1 MNDEQLRRVFDARI
15 LPDLSADAQ
24 SNDGPVS
31 IFLGG
36 QPGAGKTRAQM
47 LALGLHGGESILPII
62 GDDFRQ
68 YHPDFG
74 RLMRDD
80 PLRMPEV
87 TAHAAG
93 VWTGMAVEWADSHA
107 ASSIIEGTWRNPR
120 TVLDEAWHAH
130 ELGRIT
136 HAVVVAVPPV
146 LSRVA
151 ILARFYFDLES
162 TGRARWTP
170 PAAHDVTVA
179 NLPANVRE
187 IAFCGVFDRL
197 TVIDRDGG
205 VLVDGDDADV
215 FVSAWR
221 DGFTRTLTAGEHDF
235 VVGITGRLEAL
246 AHELTP
252 DNAGAF
258 AVLDSIHADLGDSGA
273 QSMDTLSF
281 MPGLDDGAGRLR

>member
-1 MNDEQLRRVFDARI
+1 
-15 LPDLSADAQ
+15 
-24 SNDGPVS
+24 
-31 IFLGG
+31 
-36 QPGAGKTRAQM
+36 M

-107 ASSIIEGTWRNPR
+107 VSSIIEGTWRNPR

-130 ELGRIT
+130 GLGRST
-136 HAVVVAVPPV
+136 HAVLLAVPPV

-187 IAFCGVFDRL
+187 IASSGVFDRL

-205 VLVDGDDADV
+205 VLMDGDDTDA
-215 FVSAWR
+215 FVLAWR
-221 DGFTRTLTAGEHDF
+221 DGFTRALTAGEHDF

-246 AHELTP
+246 AHGLTP
-252 DNAGAF
+252 GNAGAF
-258 AVLDSIHADLGDSGA
+258 AVLDSIRADLGETGA
-273 QSMDTLSF
+273 QLPDALPF
-281 MPGLDDGAGRLR
+281 MPGLGDGAGRAR